1 MTDHNPYLVDEHL
14 SGLLGFIKRNFAP
27 ESHKALKEKDERLNK
42 QLNKKKLKEQ
52 IEHKQRQLHG
62 HRSLIPHM

>member
-14 SGLLGFIKRNFAP
+14 SGFFGFIKRNFAP
-27 ESHKALKEKDERLNK
+27 ESGKALEEKDERLNK
-42 QLNKKKLKEQ
+42 QLKKKKLKEQ
-52 IEHKQRQLHG
+52 IEQKQRQLHG